1 MSRIIPEKKLGAGR
15 MVAVAI
21 ENNKTSQYAAK
32 WAVDN
37 LVPKDQCILLL
48 HVRQRAS
55 SIPTT
60 TGNLVPV
67 DSCDDVARAY
77 KQQFDNESRELFASF
92 RVFFNRKNVQCK
104 EVLLEDTDIAKALIE
119 CVSTHSV
126 ELLVLGAPSRSGI
139 VRRFRTTD
147 VPSLVSKGAPPFC
160 TVYIISKGKIS
171 SVRAASAP
179 LPAKPAPRNAV
190 QQQSAQSPDRLDATL
205 VRSLTPRSERSA
217 YGTCPQPG
225 DDDIKSPFTRGGRS
239 SYKPYE
245 SSIPDSDI
253 SFVSSGRPS
262 IDRMSNST
270 YDDFEPGMA
279 PRLSNSSDFDGRSS
293 ESSFSGARHSEV
305 NFSFSSQDSGGS
317 SSRLSLTD
325 DMEAEMRRLKL
336 ELKQTMEMYS
346 TACQEA
352 LTARQKA
359 MELQRWKFEE
369 QKKLEEARMAEEAAL
384 ALAERERARCRAALE
399 AAEASKKI
407 AELEAHKRLN
417 AEMKALKESEQ
428 KKNTLDTFPQ
438 GRARYRRY
446 TIEEIEEATN
456 CFADALKI
464 GEGGYGP
471 VYRCELDLTPVA
483 VKVLRPDAA
492 QGRSQFQQEV
502 EVLSCIRHPNMV
514 LLLGACPE
522 YGCLVYEYMANGSL
536 EDCLFQ
542 KRNSPTLPWQLRF
555 RIAAEITTGLLF
567 LHQTKP
573 EPLVHRDLKPANIL
587 LDRNFVSKISDVGLA
602 RLVPP
607 SVADSVTQY
616 RMTST
621 AGTFCYIDPEYQQTG
636 MLGIKSDVYSLGIML
651 LQMITAKPPMGLTH
665 HVGRAI
671 ENGTFA
677 EMLDPAVEDWPV
689 QETLQFAKLA
699 LQCAEMRRKDRP
711 DLKKV
716 VLPQLNILRDFAEDN
731 MPMMIMFGRSTGFAP
746 HSSNSSTTSTVQDI
760 LNDNQSLS
768 GISGYE
774 SRSSTSSP
782 FGQQQ
787 RSGQPL
793 LATFEVRRD
802 VYEQNLIRHL
812 EVPNFTDVQERKL
825 RILIFMRDSSYL
837 A

>member
-1 MSRIIPEKKLGAGR
+1 MHAAILVHMIISILVFPIPNAAG
-15 MVAVAI
+15 
-21 ENNKTSQYAAK
+21 S
-32 WAVDN
+32 
-37 LVPKDQCILLL
+37 LVTI
-48 HVRQRAS
+48 
-55 SIPTT
+55 
-60 TGNLVPV
+60 
-67 DSCDDVARAY
+67 DSNDDVARAY
-77 KQQFDNESRELFASF
+77 KQQVDHESRELFASF
-92 RVFFNRKNVQCK
+92 RVFCNRKSVSCNATPFSMLSFNNRFKERNTANISLFSFLSPTKYYLQQVQCK

-119 CVSTHSV
+119 CVSAHSV

-160 TVYIISKGKIS
+160 TVYVISKGRIS

-179 LPAKPAPRNAV
+179 IPAKPTPRNAL
-190 QQQSAQSPDRLDATL
+190 QQQSTQRLETQLA
-205 VRSLTPRSERSA
+205 TPRSAERLA
-217 YGTCPQPG
+217 YGACPLPG

-262 IDRMSNST
+262 IERMLPSMF
-270 YDDFEPGMA
+270 DDLEPGMA

-293 ESSFSGARHSEV
+293 ESSFSGARSIDM
-305 NFSFSSQDSGGS
+305 NYSQGDFSFSSQDSGGS
-317 SSRLSLTD
+317 SSRLSLSD

-346 TACQEA
+346 TACKEA

-359 MELQRWKFEE
+359 MELQRWKLEE
-369 QKKLEEARMAEEAAL
+369 QKKLEEARMSEEAAL
-384 ALAERERARCRAALE
+384 ALAEREKAKCRAAIE

-407 AELEAHKRLN
+407 AELEAQKRLN

-428 KKNTLDTFPQ
+428 KKKTPDTFSQ
-438 GRARYRRY
+438 GSARYRRY
-446 TIEEIEEATN
+446 TIEEIEEATE
-456 CFADALKI
+456 CFADSLKI

-536 EDCLFQ
+536 EDCLFR
-542 KRNSPTLPWQLRF
+542 KRHLPPLPWQLRF
-555 RIAAEITTGLLF
+555 RIAVEIATGLLF
-567 LHQTKP
+567 LHQTRP

-636 MLGIKSDVYSLGIML
+636 MLGIKSDIYSLGIML

-671 ENGTFA
+671 ENGTFT
-677 EMLDPAVEDWPV
+677 EILDPALEDWPV
-689 QETLQFAKLA
+689 EEALQFAKLA

-731 MPMMIMFGRSTGFAP
+731 MPMMVMFGRSTGFA
-746 HSSNSSTTSTVQDI
+746 SNNRNSSTTSKVQDV
-760 LNDNQSLS
+760 LNDSQSIS
-768 GISGYE
+768 GISVYE
-774 SRSSTSSP
+774 SRSSTS
-782 FGQQQ
+782 
-787 RSGQPL
+787 PL
-793 LATFEVRRD
+793 G
-802 VYEQNLIRHL
+802 
-812 EVPNFTDVQERKL
+812 
-825 RILIFMRDSSYL
+825 RI
-837 A
+837 